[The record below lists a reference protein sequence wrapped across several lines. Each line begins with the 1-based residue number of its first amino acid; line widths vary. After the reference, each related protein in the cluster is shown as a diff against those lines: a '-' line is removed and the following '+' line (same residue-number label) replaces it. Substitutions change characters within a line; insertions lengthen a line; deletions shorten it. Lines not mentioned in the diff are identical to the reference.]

1 MQLRGAASPNK
12 SDLKF
17 IKRWFGDKSMGAFP
31 LLGQDSE
38 IWRTSQTSELVA
50 LKPREADD
58 PLAAFFLKKAFIWW
72 HHYIGRRLK
81 KPIDIEA
88 NYFEYNDR
96 RVLKVADCVG
106 SIISSMLLVVSILV
120 LYFVTSMVARLGIVV
135 AFTVIFRW
143 R

>member
-1 MQLRGAASPNK
+1 
-12 SDLKF
+12 
-17 IKRWFGDKSMGAFP
+17 MGAFP